1 MNPSYLT
8 PVEDPEPKVEKA
20 LAERMDPAIGEAT
33 SVMGAVLTELLRRTL
48 RGGVMQIGGE
58 LHGFVAEKVDA
69 TLAERTPAIEQAAVE
84 VAGQAAR
91 AAATEVVVE
100 EIHALERRT
109 QEADRDLAGK
119 VDAGARE
126 FAAKIEDAERRV
138 SQATQAEMQEF
149 MTRAKEGTA
158 VFKARLSALEI
169 TTAELGKVSEK
180 LRQDLTRKI
189 DEHHDGLRAELDV
202 LRRLNRDQAAR
213 LAELERP
220 RGLRALTARLFGR
233 SKPDAFGPG
242 PESGSTGPA

>member
-8 PVEDPEPKVEKA
+8 QVESPEPKVEQA

-58 LHGFVAEKVDA
+58 LHGFVSEKVDA

-84 VAGQAAR
+84 VAGKAAR
-91 AAATEVVVE
+91 TAATEVVVE
-100 EIHALERRT
+100 EVHALERRT

-119 VDAGARE
+119 VEAGARE
-126 FAAKIEDAERRV
+126 LAAKIQDAERRV
-138 SQATQAEMQEF
+138 AETTQAEMHEF
-149 MTRAKEGTA
+149 MARAKEGTA

-169 TTAELGKVSEK
+169 TAAELGKVSEK
-180 LRQDLTRKI
+180 LRQDLARQL
-189 DEHHDGLRAELDV
+189 DEHRDGLHAEV
-202 LRRLNRDQAAR
+202 EELRRHNGELAAR

-233 SKPDAFGPG
+233 GKEAGG
-242 PESGSTGPA
+242 AEPEANLSGPA